1 MEVQRPIFEAL
12 AFSIKPSY
20 TTIEF
25 KSNNTLDISNRD
37 ILKAYIG
44 DRRGISNILIYI
56 KLKTTLRIK
65 ELDIL
70 TTAKNIGY
78 SKR

>member
-1 MEVQRPIFEAL
+1 M
-12 AFSIKPSY
+12 KPSY
-20 TTIEF
+20 TIIES
-25 KSNNTLDISNRD
+25 KSNNTLNISSRD

-44 DRRGISNILIYI
+44 DRRGINNILIYI